1 MTIRLKNLSVG
12 YDRHPA
18 VHHVSGSFVTGE
30 LTAIVGPNGGGKST
44 LLKAMMGFLP
54 PMSGHIDFNGVKPNE
69 IAYLPQQSETDRHFP
84 LSVLDV
90 VMLGFWPKIGV
101 FRGVSSEQR
110 DAARQALASVGMI
123 AFAER
128 PIEAMSTGQWR
139 RVLFAR
145 LILQDARILVLD
157 EPFAGIDGRT
167 AHALMRILERWRDE
181 GRTVIAVM
189 HDLEMVREHFSQAL
203 MVARDL
209 VAWGPVKDVLSDEN
223 LARAN
228 TLAGSW
234 VEDAETCER
243 DERLSA

>member
-1 MTIRLKNLSVG
+1 MTILLDNLSAG

-18 VHHVSGSFVTGE
+18 VHHISGSFAPGE

-44 LLKAMMGFLP
+44 LLKILMGFLP
-54 PMSGHIDFNGVKPNE
+54 PMSGRIDFNGVKANE

-90 VMLGFWPKIGV
+90 VTLGFWPKIGA
-101 FRGVSSEQR
+101 FRGISTAQNDV
-110 DAARQALASVGMI
+110 ARQALTAVGMS

-145 LILQDARILVLD
+145 LILQDARVLLLD
-157 EPFAGIDGRT
+157 EPFAGVDGRT
-167 AHALMRILERWRDE
+167 AHELMHILERWRDE

-189 HDLEMVREHFSQAL
+189 HDLQMVRDHFAQAL

-209 VAWGPVKDVLSDEN
+209 VAWGPTKLVLADEN
-223 LARAN
+223 LMRAN

-243 DERLSA
+243 HERLIA